1 MYGTTKTNV
10 MTLNLNR
17 VDKGYYQ
24 NNIGSIRISINNPY
38 IYLGEGSNAWQLTI
52 EVAGTELVSEYFNTK
67 KEASQ
72 FGANFINSI

>member
-1 MYGTTKTNV
+1 

-17 VDKGYYQ
+17 VAKGYYQ
-24 NNIGSIRISINNPY
+24 NNVGAIRISLNNPY
-38 IYLGEGSNAWQLTI
+38 IYLGEGSKAWQLTI
-52 EVAGTELVSEYFNTK
+52 EVSGVELISEYFNTK